1 MEVYLHESGF
11 GEIEVPINTKCSS
24 SPCLLPK
31 DRHNNSTLVIKK
43 KKTGKEDRNK
53 RESEGLKGYL
63 EKEHQE

>member
-24 SPCLLPK
+24 SPCLLPMG
-31 DRHNNSTLVIKK
+31 RHNNSTLVIK

>member
-31 DRHNNSTLVIKK
+31 GRHNNSTLFIKK
-43 KKTGKEDRNK
+43 KKRGKEDRNK
-53 RESEGLKGYL
+53 REGGIEGVP
-63 EKEHQE
+63 